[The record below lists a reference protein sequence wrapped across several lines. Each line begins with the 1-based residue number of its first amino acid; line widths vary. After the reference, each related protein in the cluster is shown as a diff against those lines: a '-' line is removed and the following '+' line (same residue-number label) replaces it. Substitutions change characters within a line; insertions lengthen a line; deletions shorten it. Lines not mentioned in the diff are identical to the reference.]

1 MMGLDL
7 APHAT
12 RNLRLKGFDA
22 VSEKESGPIFPGL
35 LAAVGQD
42 VAGGD
47 DVAEDETGADAETE
61 DGRVDHQIIHGKFL
75 LGGAM
80 RMSQQIVLKSGLLSD
95 FPYTMGTYGLQ

>member
-1 MMGLDL
+1 MRGEGRG
-7 APHAT
+7 APHGIYA
-12 RNLRLKGFDA
+12 LRVLMLFPK
-22 VSEKESGPIFPGL
+22 KESEPFFPGF